1 MFELL
6 YLDALRR
13 FLREDLGGEGDLS
26 GQVLGL
32 DRHTAAASFV
42 AREAGTVAG
51 LCFVEPLFRLLDP
64 RCVVERRMEEGMD
77 FEAGASLLLLT
88 GPTAALLAGERTALN
103 LLSRCFGIATQTRHL
118 SRQLEGTQSKLLP
131 TRKTLPGL
139 RFFDKYS
146 VAVGGGGRHRYALN
160 DAIMIKDNHL
170 VIGGGIDA
178 VLRRA
183 REKAGHML
191 VIEMECDTLE
201 QVREVLRA
209 DIQLLR
215 DYPRYPGVN
224 VILLDNMERER
235 LREAVSLIRS
245 HPRMILTEAS
255 GGIRGDNLRAIAS
268 TGVDFISMGALTHTV
283 IPVDIGL
290 DFLPG

>member
-6 YLDALRR
+6 YQDALRR
-13 FLREDLGGEGDLS
+13 FLLEDLGGEGDLS
-26 GQVLGL
+26 GHVLGL
-32 DRHTAAASFV
+32 GRHSAAATFV
-42 AREAGTVAG
+42 AREEGTVAG
-51 LCFVEPLFRLLDP
+51 LCFIESLFRQLDS
-64 RCVVERRMEEGMD
+64 RCVVERRMEEGAE

-88 GPTAALLAGERTALN
+88 GPTPALLAGERTALN
-103 LLSRCFGIATQTRHL
+103 LLSRCFGIATQTRNL
-118 SRQLEGTQSKLLP
+118 SRQLEGTQCRLLP

-146 VAVGGGGRHRYALN
+146 VSVGGGARHRYALN

-170 VIGGGIDA
+170 LIGGGIDA

-191 VIEMECDTLE
+191 VIELECDTIE

-209 DIQLLR
+209 DAQLLR
-215 DYPRYPGVN
+215 DCPRYPGVN
-224 VILLDNMERER
+224 VILLDNMDKER
-235 LREAVSLIRS
+235 LREAVELVRN